1 RCEFF
6 RSEDN
11 ITECGTTY
19 DCRRAKSFNP
29 IHCWW
34 EARVAS
40 ETGIAEKQNA
50 LIRKLTTVDD
60 ERVLDE
66 VGRFLDTG
74 DGVETLRRLDDEE
87 MDAVLR
93 QLLEDDL

>member
-1 RCEFF
+1 
-6 RSEDN
+6 
-11 ITECGTTY
+11 
-19 DCRRAKSFNP
+19 
-29 IHCWW
+29 
-34 EARVAS
+34 VAS